1 MDYFGMYRDIWQFH
15 KKYIDKISPDDSF
28 WQSVVADTD
37 KLCKQYGNCPFIG
50 ALVMNEV
57 NEFERLYKELTNTHG
72 QPVGLCNSPKCRKDF
87 ERFMKNE

>member
-50 ALVMNEV
+50 SLVMNEV

-72 QPVGLCNSPKCRKDF
+72 QASGVV
-87 ERFMKNE
+87 